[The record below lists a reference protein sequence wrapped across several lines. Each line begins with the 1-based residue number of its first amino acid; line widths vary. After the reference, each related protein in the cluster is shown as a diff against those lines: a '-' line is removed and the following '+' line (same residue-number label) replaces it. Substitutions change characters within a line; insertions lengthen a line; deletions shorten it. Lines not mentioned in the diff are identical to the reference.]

1 MGYVTIS
8 KFYNFSFEDRT
19 LCRCNCNF
27 ILAAISSLYHVFEI
41 NCDVNIIR
49 IQDVFKPSYCIKIE

>member
-1 MGYVTIS
+1 M
-8 KFYNFSFEDRT
+8 
-19 LCRCNCNF
+19 
-27 ILAAISSLYHVFEI
+27 LAAISSLYHVFEI